1 MLYLIIFDLSK
12 ECKRVWSRLFSL
24 AEVKAALEVTPPTI
38 NVQLILGLAEAVQ
51 LFGADFVI
59 QLSARFYAHNK
70 FTHLTGAS
78 DLLRYMNEQRQQDE
92 NGGLDGAMAE
102 RFLKGVLKASQVPL
116 LSGGDTLT

>member
-1 MLYLIIFDLSK
+1 MLYFIIFYLSK
-12 ECKRVWSRLFSL
+12 ECKRVWSRLFLL

-59 QLSARFYAHNK
+59 KLSASFYVHNS

-92 NGGLDGAMAE
+92 NGCQEGAVAE
-102 RFLKGVLKASQVPL
+102 RFLKGVQKAS
-116 LSGGDTLT
+116 